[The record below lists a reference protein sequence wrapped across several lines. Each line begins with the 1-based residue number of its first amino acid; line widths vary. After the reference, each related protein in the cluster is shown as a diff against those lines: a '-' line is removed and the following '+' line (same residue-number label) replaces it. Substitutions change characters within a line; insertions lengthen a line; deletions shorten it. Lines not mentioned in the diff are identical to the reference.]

1 MACTTRTRGFSE
13 TGLGLEWG
21 EGRGGGYRWRPGR
34 ALVRQI
40 PSHLGFLSRP
50 STAAVPAGCRHLPP
64 STVSSCLSFRA
75 TTDSEKTFVGP
86 TGSREVCGE
95 SLHESVRRSIRRE
108 HLVARAHHVDERA
121 HEAVRR
127 PEHPP
132 AHVHHFLSPQRYLA
146 TAVSRP
152 FLPQILPILRHFSP
166 VLSVLAPGSRKPR
179 KNGEKTAQNGRKVA
193 GK

>member
-1 MACTTRTRGFSE
+1 M
-13 TGLGLEWG
+13 EWG

-40 PSHLGFLSRP
+40 PSHLGSLSRP

-132 AHVHHFLSPQRYLA
+132 AHVHHFRRRSNA
-146 TAVSRP
+146 
-152 FLPQILPILRHFSP
+152 LPPRGACSNNRFSSGSSSEKPRNRKGRFSLTSKRLRLHRHVRHRRRCQQF
-166 VLSVLAPGSRKPR
+166 APGDPCKRHSPSETRSF
-179 KNGEKTAQNGRKVA
+179 
-193 GK
+193 